1 MTIIQSP
8 ATYNFA
14 GNIPDLI
21 VDTTEQLS
29 FTLSRGGT
37 QIVAETY
44 TPAQNDR
51 IVINLR
57 NLLELLVEVPGYEE
71 TVTPIT
77 QYTYTLGSTSGTFYC
92 LPGGHGAAVSAESF
106 LRGNFLTWQSQTR
119 ITLYHTPHRL
129 RYAALAACVCKV
141 KGYFADGSSSE
152 LSLLTMA
159 AGNIYTMDVSFGTIR
174 SKFDTQPT
182 YYDVWVENT
191 TGQAMTWV
199 QRYMLADFEAGT
211 NDYFIFANSLGGF
224 DTIRFSGDRKEIN
237 KLESVN
243 AIFDDQTLEYDIDR
257 TRSWKKYTGY
267 IADEQLRMWVL
278 DFFNSPQRYHL
289 TDSGVVQRIYVSEPK
304 LENTATEAAGYEFT
318 YAYSRQ
324 SRYINLERAETP
336 QLLEITDPA
345 SEVFFLAPRLNQFE
359 AADPASSADYLI
371 PIQAA
376 AADKWLAISLA
387 SLLDYIKPTGIDVDA
402 LRDYLTDHKY
412 ATQAWVSQQN
422 FLTTAALDD
431 YLLKSVWDEV
441 FEITTENGVRVLNVK
456 LDIAGFKGISAYGL
470 GSTSGGSA
478 SGSLGELVNVGQWAD
493 EVPTADR
500 VMVQL
505 AGATHWSA
513 KLLSDLV
520 GLDTAALTQ
529 YLTEN
534 SYLKASDISSY
545 LTWANLSGKP
555 TVYPTNWELV
565 TGRPTKLSDLTD
577 DVVAGNYLPKPTWDE
592 VFEVTTVNGVRV
604 LNVKMDIAGLKGISA
619 YGLGSTSGGSASG
632 SLGELVNVGLWADEM
647 PAADRVMVQLAGAT
661 HWSAKPL
668 ADLVGLDTTAL
679 AQYLT
684 ENSYLKAGDISS
696 YLTWAN
702 LSGKPTV
709 YPTSW
714 ANIADKPIVYPTTWT
729 SVTGRPTKLSQFTD
743 DVVSGNYL
751 PKPTWDA
758 VFEVVTVDGTPTLKV
773 KYDILGLKG
782 ITAYADGTPSGGF
795 SGALVD
801 LVDVAVTNLASGDIL
816 KYNGTHFVNVPV
828 SSIAG
833 ASSWDQITGKPE
845 YYPTRWADVSGA
857 PTSLPASDVYP
868 WAKAATKPTY
878 TAAEVGALALSGG
891 TLTGTVQTIGS
902 FILANSGAY
911 PQLTFR
917 ATADNSE
924 RLLFRH
930 GNDLKWRYNGTN
942 DGIIYHSG
950 NFNPDSKFNSLYN
963 VNDSDNVTGNGYT
976 LKELGGTVSGP
987 FLKWGTPGHM
997 FEFFSGNRINEIQIR
1012 HMSQGVWGNPVIM
1025 YHSGNFN
1032 PSSKLDKSV
1041 WDEAFELKT
1050 VNGVRVI
1057 SAKLD
1062 FLSVAGIS
1070 AYATGPS
1077 SGGGGGGLDYDLL
1090 KQALTDA
1097 ITPDGYPF
1105 TISASFLGAI
1115 DKTYLTGKLASTYA
1129 DKVHTHLWTDITDR
1143 PTALPA
1149 NGGNAD
1155 TVDNLHAS
1163 SFTRADQSP
1172 TVDLNTVNGQGIM
1185 ACGLNEFATTERH
1198 YPIQQAGTLFY
1209 GTAAY
1214 NSACQI
1220 YGTFQY
1226 NRWFVRGGGTS
1237 QTAKTPWAEIWTTGN
1252 LNPSSF
1258 AQIKSYNFPSGGINN
1273 ITDLDF
1279 TGNIQAH
1286 FPGHE
1291 YSCIWQGKDFAGTIL
1306 QLKLRDYAS
1315 VQSMMYRGSL
1325 TKTWRT
1331 VWDSGNFN
1339 PGNYLPLSGGN
1350 VSGGLGV
1357 SGYLTAGV
1365 LRVRATSYPQISF
1378 VNTTTNRDS
1387 LLFVNGSE
1395 LYWRPTAGTAT
1406 DYKIYHSGNFNP
1418 DSKLGVSSVAVEAKK
1433 MSYQGLMTAISGTT
1447 TFPAGLYLYGVYNN
1461 GYPVTYG
1468 NLLRVGGSGLGE
1480 MLFGWAGD
1488 ASVGGLYYRSKRDV
1502 AATAWSSWCK
1512 LWTSANSNLSTVDWS
1527 ANNLNAAANLD
1538 VAGQAYVSGWLRSR
1552 GDVGWYSQ
1560 DYGGGI
1566 HMTDSTWVRVYGSKG
1581 LMIDT
1586 GTSHIN
1592 MGQLQIACSAEAS
1605 IGFRSASN
1613 GNWCLGK
1620 GVSSIGSGF
1629 GLYNAVTNRVA
1640 FQIAS
1645 ATDNAS
1651 FVGSITAPTFV
1662 GNLSGSA
1669 SLVNGYDI
1677 NSFTGYYKY
1686 TIDASSLD
1694 QNTYY
1699 PVTVNLGS
1707 NHTVRISVIVA
1718 LNSGTRPGW
1727 STHTSGFSVRF
1738 IEEVN
1743 GSGWGVSVVSRNILA
1758 NEYGFANANPVG
1770 RVEQMT
1776 NSSTEVIWVRGGGK
1790 YFFYLSIPY
1799 ITPALRTSTFTTS
1812 NQSVSPRTDTM
1823 DLRTSVSGSGIA
1835 VNKLYAHNS
1844 IVIGGITIDVY
1855 NGALRVNGNLV
1866 ATGGVTAYQ

>member
-1 MTIIQSP
+1 MRLVTTFIQNTES
-8 ATYNFA
+8 TD
-14 GNIPDLI
+14 PDLSYLNRARF
-21 VDTTEQLS
+21 VLS
-29 FTLSRGGT
+29 VADGHGSDGVGILDAVIRNRHLFLSM
-37 QIVAETY
+37 
-44 TPAQNDR
+44 
-51 IVINLR
+51 
-57 NLLELLVEVPGYEE
+57 
-71 TVTPIT
+71 
-77 QYTYTLGSTSGTFYC
+77 TSGAEIDAGSVFTEDD
-92 LPGGHGAAVSAESF
+92 LPVASDSRLGIAAFDPAYFSILAGKVS
-106 LRGNFLTWQSQTR
+106 LRG
-119 ITLYHTPHRL
+119 
-129 RYAALAACVCKV
+129 
-141 KGYFADGSSSE
+141 D
-152 LSLLTMA
+152 
-159 AGNIYTMDVSFGTIR
+159 
-174 SKFDTQPT
+174 
-182 YYDVWVENT
+182 
-191 TGQAMTWV
+191 
-199 QRYMLADFEAGT
+199 
-211 NDYFIFANSLGGF
+211 
-224 DTIRFSGDRKEIN
+224 
-237 KLESVN
+237 
-243 AIFDDQTLEYDIDR
+243 
-257 TRSWKKYTGY
+257 
-267 IADEQLRMWVL
+267 L
-278 DFFNSPQRYHL
+278 DFGLNETQL
-289 TDSGVVQRIYVSEPK
+289 
-304 LENTATEAAGYEFT
+304 
-318 YAYSRQ
+318 
-324 SRYINLERAETP
+324 AE
-336 QLLEITDPA
+336 
-345 SEVFFLAPRLNQFE
+345 
-359 AADPASSADYLI
+359 
-371 PIQAA
+371 
-376 AADKWLAISLA
+376 
-387 SLLDYIKPTGIDVDA
+387 
-402 LRDYLTDHKY
+402 YLTANKY
-412 ATQAWVSQQN
+412 ATQAWVAAQGFIGSDGLALYATKEWVLGQN
-422 FLTTAALDD
+422 FAKASSLGN

-441 FEITTENGVRVLNVK
+441 FEVTTVNGVRVLNVK
-456 LDIAGFKGISAYGL
+456 LDIAGLKGISAYGL

-505 AGATHWSA
+505 AGTTHWSA
-513 KLLSDLV
+513 KPLADLV
-520 GLDTAALTQ
+520 GLDTAALAQ
-529 YLTEN
+529 YLTAN

-555 TVYPTNWELV
+555 TVYPTSWELV

-577 DVVAGNYLPKPTWDE
+577 DVVAGNYLPKPTWD
-592 VFEVTTVNGVRV
+592 
-604 LNVKMDIAGLKGISA
+604 
-619 YGLGSTSGGSASG
+619 
-632 SLGELVNVGLWADEM
+632 
-647 PAADRVMVQLAGAT
+647 
-661 HWSAKPL
+661 
-668 ADLVGLDTTAL
+668 
-679 AQYLT
+679 
-684 ENSYLKAGDISS
+684 
-696 YLTWAN
+696 
-702 LSGKPTV
+702 
-709 YPTSW
+709 
-714 ANIADKPIVYPTTWT
+714 
-729 SVTGRPTKLSQFTD
+729 
-743 DVVSGNYL
+743 
-751 PKPTWDA
+751 A
-758 VFEVVTVDGTPTLKV
+758 VFEVVTVDGTPVLKV

-782 ITAYADGTPSGGF
+782 ITAYADGSLSGGF

-868 WAKAATKPTY
+868 WAKAASKPTY

-891 TLTGTVQTIGS
+891 TLTGNVITIGS

-942 DGIIYHSG
+942 DGII
-950 NFNPDSKFNSLYN
+950 
-963 VNDSDNVTGNGYT
+963 
-976 LKELGGTVSGP
+976 
-987 FLKWGTPGHM
+987 
-997 FEFFSGNRINEIQIR
+997 
-1012 HMSQGVWGNPVIM
+1012 

-1090 KQALTDA
+1090 KQALTGA

-1115 DKTYLTGKLASTYA
+1115 DKIYLTGKLANTYA
-1129 DKVHTHLWTDITDR
+1129 NKVHTHLWADITDR
-1143 PTALPA
+1143 PTSLPA

-1163 SFTRADQSP
+1163 SF
-1172 TVDLNTVNGQGIM
+1172 
-1185 ACGLNEFATTERH
+1185 
-1198 YPIQQAGTLFY
+1198 
-1209 GTAAY
+1209 
-1214 NSACQI
+1214 
-1220 YGTFQY
+1220 
-1226 NRWFVRGGGTS
+1226 
-1237 QTAKTPWAEIWTTGN
+1237 
-1252 LNPSSF
+1252 
-1258 AQIKSYNFPSGGINN
+1258 AQIKSYNFPSGGVNN

-1286 FPGHE
+1286 FPGAE

-1306 QLKLRDYAS
+1306 QLKLRDYAGK
-1315 VQSMMYRGSL
+1315 QSMMYRGSL

-1331 VWDSGNFN
+1331 VWDSGNLNPDDKFGFSAAQLSDLNNAPNNAFFVGAYNATNSPVQNSWSNGFTIAYGNNTDFKKQFCYAGEKWWTRGRDGTNWGAWRQIWDSGSFN
-1339 PGNYLPLSGGN
+1339 PANYLPLSGG
-1350 VSGGLGV
+1350 SITGGLGV

-1365 LRVRATSYPQISF
+1365 LRVKATSYPQISF

-1387 LLFVNGSE
+1387 LLFVNGSG

-1406 DYKIYHSGNFNP
+1406 DYQVYHSGNFNP

-1502 AATAWSSWCK
+1502 AATAWSNWCK
-1512 LWTSANSNLSTVDWS
+1512 LWTSANSNLSTIDWS

-1552 GDVGWYSQ
+1552 GNVGWYSQ

-1586 GTSHIN
+1586 GTSPIN
-1592 MGQLQIACSAEAS
+1592 MGQLQITCSAEAS

-1620 GVSSIGSGF
+1620 GVKSIGSGF
-1629 GLYNAVTNRVA
+1629 GLYNAVTNRAA
-1640 FQIAS
+1640 FQIDS

-1669 SLVNGYDI
+1669 SSVNGYDI

-1699 PVTVNLGS
+1699 PVTMYLG
-1707 NHTVRISVIVA
+1707 NHNTVRISVIVA
-1718 LNSGTRPGW
+1718 LDSGTKPAW
-1727 STHTSGFSVRF
+1727 SSHASGYSVRF

-1743 GSGWGVSVVSRNILA
+1743 GSGWGTSEVSRNILA
-1758 NEYGFANANPVG
+1758 NEYRFANANPVG

-1799 ITPALRTSTFTTS
+1799 ITPALRTSTFTNAS
-1812 NQSVSPRTDTM
+1812 QSVSPRTDTM
-1823 DLRTSVSGSGIA
+1823 DLRMAANGNGIA
-1835 VNKLYAHNS
+1835 VSKLYAHNS
-1844 IVIGGITIDVY
+1844 IEINGFTIDVY

>member
-71 TVTPIT
+71 VATPIA
-77 QYTYTLGSTSGTFYC
+77 QYTYTLGSTTGTFYC

-106 LRGNFLTWQSQTR
+106 LRGNFLTWQPQTR
-119 ITLYHTPHRL
+119 VTLYHTPHRL

-141 KGYFADGSSSE
+141 KGYFTDGTSAVI
-152 LSLLTMA
+152 SLLTMS

-174 SKFDTQPT
+174 GKFDTQPT

-191 TGQAMTWV
+191 MGQAMTWG

-267 IADEQLRMWVL
+267 IADERLRMWVL

-289 TDSGVVQRIYVSEPK
+289 TDSGALQRIYVSEPK
-304 LENTATEAAGYEFT
+304 LEDTAGETAGYEFT

-402 LRDYLTDHKY
+402 LQDYLTDHKY
-412 ATQAWVSQQN
+412 ATQAWVFQQN
-422 FLTTAALDD
+422 FLTTAALDN

-441 FEITTENGVRVLNVK
+441 FEVTTVNGVRVLNVK
-456 LDIAGFKGISAYGL
+456 LDIVGLKGISAYGL
-470 GSTSGGSA
+470 GSTSGSGA

-513 KLLSDLV
+513 KPLADLV
-520 GLDTAALTQ
+520 GLDTAALAQ
-529 YLTEN
+529 YLTAN

-555 TVYPTNWELV
+555 TVYPTSWELV

-577 DVVAGNYLPKPTWDE
+577 DVVAGNYLPKPTWD
-592 VFEVTTVNGVRV
+592 
-604 LNVKMDIAGLKGISA
+604 
-619 YGLGSTSGGSASG
+619 
-632 SLGELVNVGLWADEM
+632 
-647 PAADRVMVQLAGAT
+647 
-661 HWSAKPL
+661 
-668 ADLVGLDTTAL
+668 
-679 AQYLT
+679 
-684 ENSYLKAGDISS
+684 
-696 YLTWAN
+696 
-702 LSGKPTV
+702 
-709 YPTSW
+709 
-714 ANIADKPIVYPTTWT
+714 
-729 SVTGRPTKLSQFTD
+729 
-743 DVVSGNYL
+743 
-751 PKPTWDA
+751 A
-758 VFEVVTVDGTPTLKV
+758 VFEVVTVDGTPALKV

-782 ITAYADGTPSGGF
+782 ITAYADGTLSGGF

-868 WAKAATKPTY
+868 WAKAASKPTY

-891 TLTGTVQTIGS
+891 TLTGNVITIGS

-950 NFNPDSKFNSLYN
+950 NFNP
-963 VNDSDNVTGNGYT
+963 
-976 LKELGGTVSGP
+976 
-987 FLKWGTPGHM
+987 
-997 FEFFSGNRINEIQIR
+997 
-1012 HMSQGVWGNPVIM
+1012 
-1025 YHSGNFN
+1025 
-1032 PSSKLDKSV
+1032 SSKLDKSV
-1041 WDEAFELKT
+1041 WDEAFEIKT
-1050 VNGVRVI
+1050 VDGVRVI

-1090 KQALTDA
+1090 KQALTGA

-1105 TISASFLGAI
+1105 TISTSFLGAI
-1115 DKTYLTGKLASTYA
+1115 DKTYLTGKLANTYA
-1129 DKVHTHLWTDITDR
+1129 DKVHTHLWADITDR
-1143 PTALPA
+1143 PTSLPP
-1149 NGGNAD
+1149 GGNAGGD
-1155 TVDNLHAS
+1155 LAGTYPNPTIGAGKVTTAKIADGAVTAAKL
-1163 SFTRADQSP
+1163 ADQYVANRGAVS
-1172 TVDLNTVNGQGIM
+1172 DLNKAVTYG
-1185 ACGLNEFATTERH
+1185 FYTYDATTQNAPTSYGSVIVVEGTGRAGNW
-1198 YPIQQAGTLFY
+1198 IQLALGYSAG
-1209 GTAAY
+1209 
-1214 NSACQI
+1214 NVNPSV
-1220 YGTFQY
+1220 
-1226 NRWFVRGGGTS
+1226 FVRFR
-1237 QTAKTPWAEIWTTGN
+1237 QN
-1252 LNPSSF
+1252 LKSWSDWVKVWKSNDLDPSSF
-1258 AQIKSYNFPSGGINN
+1258 AQIKSYTYPSGGINN

-1279 TGNIQAH
+1279 TGNILAH
-1286 FPGHE
+1286 FPGDE
-1291 YSCIWQGKDFAGTIL
+1291 YSSIWQGKDFVGTIL
-1306 QLKLRDYAS
+1306 QLKLRDYAGK
-1315 VQSMMYRGSL
+1315 QSMMYRGSL

-1339 PGNYLPLSGGN
+1339 PDNYLLNTANAVSASKWATARILTLTGSASGN
-1350 VSGGLGV
+1350 VSMDGSANV
-1357 SGYLTAGV
+1357 SLSVTNNRLNSNSEMTYGWNGINYFNLPGTAGAAAKV
-1365 LRVRATSYPQISF
+1365 NDTPTTAWWHILRFNHGNSAGYYTDLAVPF
-1378 VNTTTNRDS
+1378 NNNT
-1387 LLFVNGSE
+1387 LH
-1395 LYWRPTAGTAT
+1395 
-1406 DYKIYHSGNFNP
+1406 YKR
-1418 DSKLGVSSVAVEAKK
+1418 VA
-1433 MSYQGLMTAISGTT
+1433 SGT
-1447 TFPAGLYLYGVYNN
+1447 LQN
-1461 GYPVTYG
+1461 G
-1468 NLLRVGGSGLGE
+1468 
-1480 MLFGWAGD
+1480 GWVKIWD
-1488 ASVGGLYYRSKRDV
+1488 EK
-1502 AATAWSSWCK
+1502 
-1512 LWTSANSNLSTVDWS
+1512 NSNLSTVDW
-1527 ANNLNAAANLD
+1527 AAKNITA
-1538 VAGQAYVSGWLRSR
+1538 AGTV
-1552 GDVGWYSQ
+1552 
-1560 DYGGGI
+1560 
-1566 HMTDSTWVRVYGSKG
+1566 
-1581 LMIDT
+1581 
-1586 GTSHIN
+1586 
-1592 MGQLQIACSAEAS
+1592 
-1605 IGFRSASN
+1605 
-1613 GNWCLGK
+1613 
-1620 GVSSIGSGF
+1620 
-1629 GLYNAVTNRVA
+1629 
-1640 FQIAS
+1640 
-1645 ATDNAS
+1645 
-1651 FVGSITAPTFV
+1651 TAPTFS

-1669 SLVNGYDI
+1669 DKLFARYTLNGGQQGPGYFGKERFGCLMMNTPVNGD
-1677 NSFTGYYKY
+1677 SHYKNWLICDAYSGSDVGGATAIGVDRQDMRVFAMSSDANRTSWNRSCELY
-1686 TIDASSLD
+1686 T
-1694 QNTYY
+1694 
-1699 PVTVNLGS
+1699 TVNANLS
-1707 NHTVRISVIVA
+1707 TV
-1718 LNSGTRPGW
+1718 NWT
-1727 STHTSGFSVRF
+1727 
-1738 IEEVN
+1738 
-1743 GSGWGVSVVSRNILA
+1743 A
-1758 NEYGFANANPVG
+1758 NTLTA
-1770 RVEQMT
+1770 T
-1776 NSSTEVIWVRGGGK
+1776 
-1790 YFFYLSIPY
+1790 
-1799 ITPALRTSTFTTS
+1799 
-1812 NQSVSPRTDTM
+1812 
-1823 DLRTSVSGSGIA
+1823 
-1835 VNKLYAHNS
+1835 KL
-1844 IVIGGITIDVY
+1844 VIGGITIDVY

-1866 ATGGVTAYQ
+1866 ATGGVTSLATA

>member
-71 TVTPIT
+71 VATPIA
-77 QYTYTLGSTSGTFYC
+77 QYTYTLGSTTGTFYC

-106 LRGNFLTWQSQTR
+106 LRGNFLTWQPQTR
-119 ITLYHTPHRL
+119 VTLYHTPHRL

-141 KGYFADGSSSE
+141 KGYFTDGTSAVI
-152 LSLLTMA
+152 SLLTMS

-174 SKFDTQPT
+174 GKFDTQPT

-191 TGQAMTWV
+191 TGQAMTWG

-289 TDSGVVQRIYVSEPK
+289 TDSGALQRIYVSEPK
-304 LENTATEAAGYEFT
+304 LEDTAGETAGYEFT

-402 LRDYLTDHKY
+402 LQDYLTDHKY

-422 FLTTAALDD
+422 FLTTAALDN

-441 FEITTENGVRVLNVK
+441 FEVTTVNGVRVLNVK
-456 LDIAGFKGISAYGL
+456 LDIAGLKGISAYGL
-470 GSTSGGSA
+470 GPTSGGGA
-478 SGSLGELVNVGQWAD
+478 SGSLGELANVGQWAD

-513 KLLSDLV
+513 KPLADLV
-520 GLDTAALTQ
+520 GLDTAALAQ
-529 YLTEN
+529 YLTAN

-555 TVYPTNWELV
+555 TVYPTSWELV

-577 DVVAGNYLPKPTWDE
+577 DVVAGNYLPKPTWD
-592 VFEVTTVNGVRV
+592 
-604 LNVKMDIAGLKGISA
+604 
-619 YGLGSTSGGSASG
+619 
-632 SLGELVNVGLWADEM
+632 
-647 PAADRVMVQLAGAT
+647 
-661 HWSAKPL
+661 
-668 ADLVGLDTTAL
+668 
-679 AQYLT
+679 
-684 ENSYLKAGDISS
+684 
-696 YLTWAN
+696 
-702 LSGKPTV
+702 
-709 YPTSW
+709 
-714 ANIADKPIVYPTTWT
+714 
-729 SVTGRPTKLSQFTD
+729 
-743 DVVSGNYL
+743 
-751 PKPTWDA
+751 A
-758 VFEVVTVDGTPTLKV
+758 VFEVVTVDGTPALKV

-782 ITAYADGTPSGGF
+782 ITAYADGSLSGGF

-845 YYPTRWADVSGA
+845 YYPTRWADVFGA
-857 PTSLPASDVYP
+857 PASLPASDVYP
-868 WAKAATKPTY
+868 WAKAASKPTY

-891 TLTGTVQTIGS
+891 TLTGNVITIGS

-942 DGIIYHSG
+942 DGII
-950 NFNPDSKFNSLYN
+950 
-963 VNDSDNVTGNGYT
+963 
-976 LKELGGTVSGP
+976 
-987 FLKWGTPGHM
+987 
-997 FEFFSGNRINEIQIR
+997 
-1012 HMSQGVWGNPVIM
+1012 

-1090 KQALTDA
+1090 KQALTGA

-1105 TISASFLGAI
+1105 TISTSFLGAI
-1115 DKTYLTGKLASTYA
+1115 DKTYLTGKLANTYA
-1129 DKVHTHLWTDITDR
+1129 NKVHTHLWADITDR
-1143 PTALPA
+1143 PTSLPA

-1163 SFTRADQSP
+1163 SF
-1172 TVDLNTVNGQGIM
+1172 
-1185 ACGLNEFATTERH
+1185 
-1198 YPIQQAGTLFY
+1198 
-1209 GTAAY
+1209 
-1214 NSACQI
+1214 
-1220 YGTFQY
+1220 
-1226 NRWFVRGGGTS
+1226 
-1237 QTAKTPWAEIWTTGN
+1237 
-1252 LNPSSF
+1252 
-1258 AQIKSYNFPSGGINN
+1258 AQIKSYNFPSGGVNN

-1279 TGNIQAH
+1279 TGNIRAH
-1286 FPGHE
+1286 FPGAE

-1306 QLKLRDYAS
+1306 QLKLRDYAGK
-1315 VQSMMYRGSL
+1315 QSMMYRGSL

-1331 VWDSGNFN
+1331 VWDSGNLNPDDKFGFSAAQLSDLNNAPNNAFFVGAYNATNSPVQNSWSNGFTIAYGNNTDFKKQFCYAGEKWWTRGRDDTNWGAWRQIWDSGSFN
-1339 PGNYLPLSGGN
+1339 PANYLPLSGG
-1350 VSGGLGV
+1350 SITGGLGV

-1365 LRVRATSYPQISF
+1365 LRVKATSYPQISF

-1387 LLFVNGSE
+1387 LLLVNGSG

-1406 DYKIYHSGNFNP
+1406 DYQVYHSGNFNP

-1447 TFPAGLYLYGVYNN
+1447 TFPAGLYLYDVYNN

-1502 AATAWSSWCK
+1502 AATAWSNWCK
-1512 LWTSANSNLSTVDWS
+1512 LWTSANSNLSTIDWS

-1552 GDVGWYSQ
+1552 GNVGWYSQ

-1586 GTSHIN
+1586 GTSPIN
-1592 MGQLQIACSAEAS
+1592 MGQLQITCSAEAS

-1620 GVSSIGSGF
+1620 GVKSIGSGF
-1629 GLYNAVTNRVA
+1629 GLYNAVTNRAA
-1640 FQIAS
+1640 FQIDS

-1669 SLVNGYDI
+1669 SSVNGYDI

-1699 PVTVNLGS
+1699 PVTMYLG
-1707 NHTVRISVIVA
+1707 NHHTVRISVIVA
-1718 LNSGTRPGW
+1718 LDSGTKPAW
-1727 STHTSGFSVRF
+1727 SSHASGYSVRF

-1743 GSGWGVSVVSRNILA
+1743 GSGWGTSEVSRNILA
-1758 NEYGFANANPVG
+1758 NEYRFANANPVG

-1799 ITPALRTSTFTTS
+1799 ITPALRTSTFTNAS
-1812 NQSVSPRTDTM
+1812 QSVSPRTDTM
-1823 DLRTSVSGSGIA
+1823 DLRMAANGNGIA
-1835 VNKLYAHNS
+1835 VSKLYAHNS
-1844 IVIGGITIDVY
+1844 IEINGFTIDVY

>member
-1 MTIIQSP
+1 MRLVTTFIQNTES
-8 ATYNFA
+8 TD
-14 GNIPDLI
+14 PDLSYLNRARF
-21 VDTTEQLS
+21 VLS
-29 FTLSRGGT
+29 VADGHGSDGVGILDAVIRNRHLFLSM
-37 QIVAETY
+37 
-44 TPAQNDR
+44 
-51 IVINLR
+51 
-57 NLLELLVEVPGYEE
+57 
-71 TVTPIT
+71 
-77 QYTYTLGSTSGTFYC
+77 TSGAEIDAGSVFTEDD
-92 LPGGHGAAVSAESF
+92 LPVASDSRLGIAAFDPAYFSILAGKVS
-106 LRGNFLTWQSQTR
+106 LRG
-119 ITLYHTPHRL
+119 
-129 RYAALAACVCKV
+129 
-141 KGYFADGSSSE
+141 D
-152 LSLLTMA
+152 
-159 AGNIYTMDVSFGTIR
+159 
-174 SKFDTQPT
+174 
-182 YYDVWVENT
+182 
-191 TGQAMTWV
+191 
-199 QRYMLADFEAGT
+199 
-211 NDYFIFANSLGGF
+211 
-224 DTIRFSGDRKEIN
+224 
-237 KLESVN
+237 
-243 AIFDDQTLEYDIDR
+243 
-257 TRSWKKYTGY
+257 
-267 IADEQLRMWVL
+267 L
-278 DFFNSPQRYHL
+278 DFGLNETQL
-289 TDSGVVQRIYVSEPK
+289 
-304 LENTATEAAGYEFT
+304 
-318 YAYSRQ
+318 
-324 SRYINLERAETP
+324 AE
-336 QLLEITDPA
+336 
-345 SEVFFLAPRLNQFE
+345 
-359 AADPASSADYLI
+359 
-371 PIQAA
+371 
-376 AADKWLAISLA
+376 
-387 SLLDYIKPTGIDVDA
+387 
-402 LRDYLTDHKY
+402 YLTANKY
-412 ATQAWVSQQN
+412 ATQAWVAAQGFIGSDGLALYATKEWVLGQN
-422 FLTTAALDD
+422 FAKASSLGN

-441 FEITTENGVRVLNVK
+441 FEVTTVNGVRVLNVK
-456 LDIAGFKGISAYGL
+456 LDIAGLKGISAYGL
-470 GSTSGGSA
+470 GPTSGGSA

-493 EVPTADR
+493 AVPT
-500 VMVQL
+500 
-505 AGATHWSA
+505 
-513 KLLSDLV
+513 
-520 GLDTAALTQ
+520 
-529 YLTEN
+529 
-534 SYLKASDISSY
+534 
-545 LTWANLSGKP
+545 
-555 TVYPTNWELV
+555 
-565 TGRPTKLSDLTD
+565 
-577 DVVAGNYLPKPTWDE
+577 
-592 VFEVTTVNGVRV
+592 
-604 LNVKMDIAGLKGISA
+604 
-619 YGLGSTSGGSASG
+619 
-632 SLGELVNVGLWADEM
+632 
-647 PAADRVMVQLAGAT
+647 ADRVMVQLAGAT

-668 ADLVGLDTTAL
+668 ADLVGLDTAAL

-684 ENSYLKAGDISS
+684 ANSYLKASDISS

-714 ANIADKPIVYPTTWT
+714 ANIADKPTVYPTTWT

-743 DVVSGNYL
+743 DVVAGNYL

-758 VFEVVTVDGTPTLKV
+758 VFEVVTVDGTPALKV

-782 ITAYADGTPSGGF
+782 ITAYADGTLSGGF

-868 WAKAATKPTY
+868 WAKAASKPTY

-891 TLTGTVQTIGS
+891 TLTGNVITIGS

-950 NFNPDSKFNSLYN
+950 NFNP
-963 VNDSDNVTGNGYT
+963 GNY
-976 LKELGGTVSGP
+976 LLLSGGTMTGDITFGSNGRSLRGSDGGNIAGVLYDTPNARYVTAIGTGSRRLILVSPASIYRGA
-987 FLKWGTPGHM
+987 G
-997 FEFFSGNRINEIQIR
+997 
-1012 HMSQGVWGNPVIM
+1012 GVAENYMI
-1025 YHSGNFN
+1025 YDSGNFN

-1090 KQALTDA
+1090 KQALTGA

-1115 DKTYLTGKLASTYA
+1115 DKTYLTGKLANTYA
-1129 DKVHTHLWTDITDR
+1129 DKVHTHLWANITDR

-1163 SFTRADQSP
+1163 SF
-1172 TVDLNTVNGQGIM
+1172 
-1185 ACGLNEFATTERH
+1185 
-1198 YPIQQAGTLFY
+1198 
-1209 GTAAY
+1209 
-1214 NSACQI
+1214 
-1220 YGTFQY
+1220 
-1226 NRWFVRGGGTS
+1226 
-1237 QTAKTPWAEIWTTGN
+1237 
-1252 LNPSSF
+1252 
-1258 AQIKSYNFPSGGINN
+1258 AQIKSYTYPDGGINN

-1291 YSCIWQGKDFAGTIL
+1291 YSCIWQGKDFRGVIF
-1306 QLKLRDYAS
+1306 QLKLKDYYT
-1315 VQSMMYRGSL
+1315 QSMMYRGGE

-1339 PGNYLPLSGGN
+1339 PENYLPLSGG
-1350 VSGGLGV
+1350 SITGGLGV

-1365 LRVRATSYPQISF
+1365 LRVKATSYPQISF

-1406 DYKIYHSGNFNP
+1406 DYQVYHSGNFNP

-1447 TFPAGLYLYGVYNN
+1447 TFPAGLYLYGVYSN

-1512 LWTSANSNLSTVDWS
+1512 LWTSANSNLSTIDWS

-1552 GDVGWYSQ
+1552 GNVGWYSQ

-1566 HMTDSTWVRVYGSKG
+1566 HMTDSTWVRVYGGKG

-1586 GTSHIN
+1586 GTSPIN

-1669 SLVNGYDI
+1669 SSVNGYDI

-1686 TIDASSLD
+1686 RIDASSLD

-1699 PVTVNLGS
+1699 PVTMYLG
-1707 NHTVRISVIVA
+1707 NHNTVRISVIVA
-1718 LNSGTRPGW
+1718 LDSGTKPAW
-1727 STHTSGFSVRF
+1727 SSHASGYSVRF

-1743 GSGWGVSVVSRNILA
+1743 GSGWGTSEVSRSILA
-1758 NEYGFANANPVG
+1758 NEYRFANANPVG

-1799 ITPALRTSTFTTS
+1799 ITPALRTSTFTNAS
-1812 NQSVSPRTDTM
+1812 QSVSPRTDTM
-1823 DLRTSVSGSGIA
+1823 DLRMAANGNGIA
-1835 VNKLYAHNS
+1835 VSKLYAHNS
-1844 IVIGGITIDVY
+1844 IEINGFTIDVY

-1866 ATGGVTAYQ
+1866 ATGGVTSLATA

>member
-1 MTIIQSP
+1 MDDYIEKELLSDNNTYSFKSNPVAFAENNTSVNVGRKVILNHGTGTLQSRILSIEYPLESPSKVDVSVGESIPQGKISSVETEVVNASSTIEIIQ
-8 ATYNFA
+8 AYNNVA
-14 GNIPDLI
+14 QTVQNLYARTQNQITEGLAKLANMWILDQSK
-21 VDTTEQLS
+21 DTTPNKTNPDVW
-29 FTLSRGGT
+29 FVR
-37 QIVAETY
+37 
-44 TPAQNDR
+44 
-51 IVINLR
+51 
-57 NLLELLVEVPGYEE
+57 
-71 TVTPIT
+71 
-77 QYTYTLGSTSGTFYC
+77 
-92 LPGGHGAAVSAESF
+92 
-106 LRGNFLTWQSQTR
+106 SQ
-119 ITLYHTPHRL
+119 
-129 RYAALAACVCKV
+129 
-141 KGYFADGSSSE
+141 
-152 LSLLTMA
+152 
-159 AGNIYTMDVSFGTIR
+159 
-174 SKFDTQPT
+174 
-182 YYDVWVENT
+182 YDVV
-191 TGQAMTWV
+191 G
-199 QRYMLADFEAGT
+199 L
-211 NDYFIFANSLGGF
+211 
-224 DTIRFSGDRKEIN
+224 
-237 KLESVN
+237 
-243 AIFDDQTLEYDIDR
+243 
-257 TRSWKKYTGY
+257 
-267 IADEQLRMWVL
+267 
-278 DFFNSPQRYHL
+278 
-289 TDSGVVQRIYVSEPK
+289 
-304 LENTATEAAGYEFT
+304 
-318 YAYSRQ
+318 
-324 SRYINLERAETP
+324 
-336 QLLEITDPA
+336 
-345 SEVFFLAPRLNQFE
+345 
-359 AADPASSADYLI
+359 
-371 PIQAA
+371 
-376 AADKWLAISLA
+376 
-387 SLLDYIKPTGIDVDA
+387 
-402 LRDYLTDHKY
+402 
-412 ATQAWVSQQN
+412 
-422 FLTTAALDD
+422 
-431 YLLKSVWDEV
+431 
-441 FEITTENGVRVLNVK
+441 
-456 LDIAGFKGISAYGL
+456 KGISAYGL
-470 GSTSGGSA
+470 GSTSGSGT

-513 KLLSDLV
+513 KPLADLV
-520 GLDTAALTQ
+520 GLDTAALAQ
-529 YLTEN
+529 YLTAN

-555 TVYPTNWELV
+555 TVYPTSWELV
-565 TGRPTKLSDLTD
+565 
-577 DVVAGNYLPKPTWDE
+577 
-592 VFEVTTVNGVRV
+592 
-604 LNVKMDIAGLKGISA
+604 
-619 YGLGSTSGGSASG
+619 
-632 SLGELVNVGLWADEM
+632 AD
-647 PAADRVMVQLAGAT
+647 
-661 HWSAKPL
+661 
-668 ADLVGLDTTAL
+668 
-679 AQYLT
+679 
-684 ENSYLKAGDISS
+684 
-696 YLTWAN
+696 
-702 LSGKPTV
+702 KPTV
-709 YPTSW
+709 YPT
-714 ANIADKPIVYPTTWT
+714 AWT

-743 DVVSGNYL
+743 DVVAGNYL

-758 VFEVVTVDGTPTLKV
+758 VFEVVTVDGTPALKV

-782 ITAYADGTPSGGF
+782 ITAYAEGSLSGGF

-868 WAKAATKPTY
+868 WAKAASKPTY

-891 TLTGTVQTIGS
+891 TLTGNVITIGS

-950 NFNPDSKFNSLYN
+950 NFNP
-963 VNDSDNVTGNGYT
+963 GNY
-976 LKELGGTVSGP
+976 LLLSGGTMTGDITFGSNGRSLRGSDGGNIAGVLYDTPNARYVTAIGTGSRRLILVSPASIYRGA
-987 FLKWGTPGHM
+987 G
-997 FEFFSGNRINEIQIR
+997 
-1012 HMSQGVWGNPVIM
+1012 GVAENYMI
-1025 YHSGNFN
+1025 YDSGNFN

-1090 KQALTDA
+1090 KQALTGA
-1097 ITPDGYPF
+1097 IIPDGYPF

-1115 DKTYLTGKLASTYA
+1115 DKTYLTGKLANTYA
-1129 DKVHTHLWTDITDR
+1129 DKVHTHLWANITDR

-1163 SFTRADQSP
+1163 SF
-1172 TVDLNTVNGQGIM
+1172 
-1185 ACGLNEFATTERH
+1185 
-1198 YPIQQAGTLFY
+1198 
-1209 GTAAY
+1209 
-1214 NSACQI
+1214 
-1220 YGTFQY
+1220 
-1226 NRWFVRGGGTS
+1226 
-1237 QTAKTPWAEIWTTGN
+1237 
-1252 LNPSSF
+1252 
-1258 AQIKSYNFPSGGINN
+1258 AQIKSYTYPDGGINN

-1286 FPGHE
+1286 FPGAE

-1306 QLKLRDYAS
+1306 QLKLRDYAGK
-1315 VQSMMYRGSL
+1315 QSMMYRGSL

-1331 VWDSGNFN
+1331 VWDSGNLNPDDKFGFSAAQLSDLNNAPNNAFFVGAYNATNSPVQNSWSNGFTIAYGNNTDFKKQFCYAGEKWWTRGRDDTNWGAWRQIWDSGSFN
-1339 PGNYLPLSGGN
+1339 PANYLPLSGG
-1350 VSGGLGV
+1350 SITGGLGV

-1365 LRVRATSYPQISF
+1365 LRVKATSYPQISF

-1387 LLFVNGSE
+1387 LLLVNGSG

-1406 DYKIYHSGNFNP
+1406 DYQVYHSGNFNP

-1447 TFPAGLYLYGVYNN
+1447 TFPAGLYLYDVYNN

-1502 AATAWSSWCK
+1502 AATAWSNWCK
-1512 LWTSANSNLSTVDWS
+1512 LWTSANSNLSTIDWS

-1552 GDVGWYSQ
+1552 GNVGWYSQ

-1586 GTSHIN
+1586 GTSPFN
-1592 MGQLQIACSAEAS
+1592 MGQLQITCSAEAS

-1629 GLYNAVTNRVA
+1629 GLYNAATNRVA

-1669 SLVNGYDI
+1669 SSVNGYDI

-1699 PVTVNLGS
+1699 PVTMNLGAH
-1707 NHTVRISVIVA
+1707 NTVRISVIVA
-1718 LNSGTRPGW
+1718 LNSGTKPAW
-1727 STHTSGFSVRF
+1727 SSHASGFSVRF

-1743 GSGWGVSVVSRNILA
+1743 GSGWGISEVSRNILA
-1758 NEYGFANANPVG
+1758 NEYRFANANPVG

-1799 ITPALRTSTFTTS
+1799 ITPALRTSTFTNS
-1812 NQSVSPRTDTM
+1812 SQSVSPRTDTM
-1823 DLRTSVSGSGIA
+1823 DLRMAANGNGIA
-1835 VNKLYAHNS
+1835 VSKLYAHNS
-1844 IVIGGITIDVY
+1844 IEINGFTIDVY

-1866 ATGGVTAYQ
+1866 ATGGVASLATA